1 MKTLFRNG
9 SVFDAD
15 RKCFVQADVMI
26 RDSEIVSVSSFVC
39 PAVDEVKIVDCKDKF
54 IIPGLVDVHTHGRSG
69 TDFNDL
75 TDENA
80 AALLESYARVGTT
93 TVMATLASVPPEGFY
108 RTAEVI
114 NKHRNAVPG
123 LATIAGIHL
132 EGRYLNPVKR
142 GAHNPE
148 YLAPLS
154 DPGAEDLLKKMLPL
168 PLHVSAALELDDGSF
183 TELVKRLGGTLGL
196 AHTNATFEEAVR
208 AVERGATSFTHT
220 FNTMPPLHHR
230 APGAIGA
237 SLMCDGA
244 YSEIICDGLHV
255 HPAMVR
261 MLERLKPRD
270 KVVLITDSMEAAGM
284 SDGEYSIAGLPV
296 TVKDGKAVNHEGA
309 LAGSTLDLM
318 TALRNYMK
326 FCSLT
331 LEEALPAATSNPAG
345 MVGIDNVCGRI
356 KTGMRADLIV
366 LKDKENADIDSV
378 WAAGK
383 RVVRYNAQA
392 YTRR

>member
-9 SVFDAD
+9 YVFDTD
-15 RKCFVQADVMI
+15 RKCFVKADVMI
-26 RDSEIVSVSSFVC
+26 KDSEIISVSSFVC
-39 PAVDEVKIVDCKDKF
+39 PAFDDVKTVDCKDRF
-54 IIPGLVDVHTHGRSG
+54 IIPGLVDVHTHGRQG
-69 TDFNDL
+69 IDFNDI
-75 TDENA
+75 TDGNA
-80 AALLESYARVGTT
+80 SVLRESYARTGTT
-93 TVMATLASVPPEGFY
+93 TVMATLASVPLDGLK

-114 NKHRNAVPG
+114 NRNRSVAPG

-132 EGRYLNPVKR
+132 EGRYLNPLKR

-148 YLAPLS
+148 YLAPLG
-154 DPGAEDLLKKMLPL
+154 DPEAKELLEQMLPL

-183 TELVKRLGGTLGL
+183 TELVKGLGGTLSV
-196 AHTNATFEEAVR
+196 AHTNATYDEAVT
-208 AVERGATSFTHT
+208 AVRRGAMSFTHT

-230 APGAIGA
+230 EPGAAGA
-237 SLMCDGA
+237 SLMCDEA

-318 TALRNYMK
+318 TALRNFMD

-331 LEEALPAATSNPAG
+331 LEESLPAATSNPAE
-345 MVGIDNVCGRI
+345 MVGLQNVCGRI
-356 KTGMRADLIV
+356 KTGMRADLII
-366 LKDKENADIDSV
+366 LNDKETAAIDSI

-383 RVVRYNAQA
+383 RVAR
-392 YTRR
+392 

>member
-9 SVFDAD
+9 YVFDTD
-15 RKCFVQADVMI
+15 RKCFVKADVMI
-26 RDSEIVSVSSFVC
+26 KDSEIISVSSFVC
-39 PAVDEVKIVDCKDKF
+39 PAFDDVKTVDCKDRF
-54 IIPGLVDVHTHGRSG
+54 IIPGLVDVHTHGRQG
-69 TDFNDL
+69 IDFNDI
-75 TDENA
+75 TDGNA
-80 AALLESYARVGTT
+80 SVLRESYARTGTT
-93 TVMATLASVPPEGFY
+93 TVMATLASVPLDGLK

-114 NKHRNAVPG
+114 NRNRSVAPG

-132 EGRYLNPVKR
+132 EGRYLNPLKR

-148 YLAPLS
+148 YLAPLN
-154 DPGAEDLLKKMLPL
+154 DPEAKELLEQMLPL

-183 TELVKRLGGTLGL
+183 TELVKGLGGTLSV
-196 AHTNATFEEAVR
+196 AHTNATYDEAVT
-208 AVERGATSFTHT
+208 AVRRGAISFTHT

-230 APGAIGA
+230 EPGAAGA
-237 SLMCDGA
+237 SLMCDEA

-318 TALRNYMK
+318 TALRNFMD

-331 LEEALPAATSNPAG
+331 LEESLPAATSNPAE
-345 MVGIDNVCGRI
+345 MVGLQNVCGRI
-356 KTGMRADLIV
+356 KTGMRADLII
-366 LKDKENADIDSV
+366 LNDKETAAIDSI

-383 RVVRYNAQA
+383 RVAR
-392 YTRR
+392 